1 MPNLKDNDLDDLF
14 RRASEKY
21 PLRTDSSDWDRM
33 AAALEK
39 DAGHSQD
46 DDLNDPGKRRGR
58 RFLWLF
64 LLLPLAGAGYY
75 TWHLT
80 GSQNH
85 THGTNVASGTPTA
98 QSGTAT
104 NNTTAT
110 TSTIAANN
118 TSATTIRNGGKSATP
133 DRLSAASISRQ
144 AGTPGS
150 TTRSSQT
157 NENRLAG
164 NRPSTGTLRS
174 SVNHRSMD
182 NDRSPGNHRSTG
194 PPRSSGN
201 PSTAA
206 DHSGTATGLS
216 EPPADLSSGT
226 GTTGTTGTHQPGSDG
241 LPFTLIDLRRA
252 PTSDPW
258 QLDVDVKAPPKMSMT
273 KQQASP
279 KAKSSFLYAGV
290 IVAPDASMVKMQSV
304 KGVGSTFGI
313 LLGYAFNKHWSVET
327 GMYLD
332 RKKYYTTG
340 EYFDT
345 EKVGVPTGSNIL
357 NVNGTCTMWEI
368 PLSLRYNFNP
378 EGRLHWFATAGFS
391 TYLMTG
397 EKYTYEYAYPW
408 SSWGRD
414 SSWNIK
420 KPSQYPFSVINLS
433 VGLEQ
438 RLGKIGF
445 LRIEPYAKLPLTG
458 MGTGK
463 LPIMSTGVN
472 IGFVRPLW
480 K

>member
-39 DAGHSQD
+39 DADLSQD

-85 THGTNVASGTPTA
+85 THGTNVASGTTA
-98 QSGTAT
+98 VQSATASAHSGA
-104 NNTTAT
+104 AT
-110 TSTIAANN
+110 NN
-118 TSATTIRNGGKSATP
+118 TSATTAPNSGKSATP
-133 DRLSAASISRQ
+133 DRLSAASASRQ
-144 AGTPGS
+144 AVTPGS
-150 TTRSSQT
+150 TSRSSQT
-157 NENRLAG
+157 NDNRLTGNDRLAG
-164 NRPSTGTLRS
+164 NPGASANTRPTDLLRS
-174 SVNHRSMD
+174 HDKLRT
-182 NDRSPGNHRSTG
+182 PGNPG
-194 PPRSSGN
+194 
-201 PSTAA
+201 TAA
-206 DHSGTATGLS
+206 DHSEPVADLS
-216 EPPADLSSGT
+216 QPPADLSS
-226 GTTGTTGTHQPGSDG
+226 TTGTTGTPGIRQPATEG
-241 LPFTLIDLRRA
+241 LAFTLIDLQRA
-252 PTSDPW
+252 RTSDPW
-258 QLDVDVKAPPKMSMT
+258 QLDVDVKAPPKT
-273 KQQASP
+273 TGAKQQASP
-279 KAKSSFLYAGV
+279 KDKSSFLYAGV

-327 GMYLD
+327 GAYLE
-332 RKKYYTTG
+332 RKKYYTDG
-340 EYFDT
+340 EYFNT
-345 EKVGVPTGSNIL
+345 EKVRLPLYSNLL
-357 NVNGTCTMWEI
+357 NVNGICDMWEI

-378 EGRLHWFATAGFS
+378 EGKSHWFATAGFS
-391 TYLMTG
+391 TYLMTD
-397 EKYTYEYAYPW
+397 EKYTYAYELNS
-408 SSWGRD
+408 SSWAHD
-414 SSWNIK
+414 SSWNIR
-420 KPSQYPFSVINLS
+420 KPSQYPFSIINLS

-445 LRIEPYAKLPLTG
+445 LRVEPYAKLPLTG
-458 MGTGK
+458 LGTGK